1 MNDSTIR
8 LSADTSA
15 LTDLLSL
22 ISEVLEYPST
32 EFNYWAVVFEE
43 EYYEA
48 PPHERYQSGMTE
60 CDCAGE
66 IEKFKRMMRRR

>member
-15 LTDLLSL
+15 LTDSLSL

-48 PPHERYQSGMTE
+48 HLHERYKSGMAE